1 VISDNDLESWGEHFL
16 AALTNDAA
24 SPLRD
29 EQLGVTPPLR
39 SNVA

>member
-1 VISDNDLESWGEHFL
+1 MASARVVSSVSVIP
-16 AALTNDAA
+16 TRNDAA
-24 SPLRD
+24 SPLRH

>member
-1 VISDNDLESWGEHFL
+1 
-16 AALTNDAA
+16 LTNDAA
-24 SPLRD
+24 SPLRH